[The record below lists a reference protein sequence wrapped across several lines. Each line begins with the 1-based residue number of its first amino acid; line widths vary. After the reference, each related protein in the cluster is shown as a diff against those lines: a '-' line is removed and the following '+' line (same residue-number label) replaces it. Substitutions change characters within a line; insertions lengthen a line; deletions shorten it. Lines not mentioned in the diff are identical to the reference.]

1 MPLVIDTTIKSD
13 KNIFYVGD
21 PVYVMDSSL
30 YHSWKEDTN
39 KSSDKFEHNGKTYV
53 IYHQAS
59 ADRSLDM
66 QIKGQQDKN
75 YPNESG
81 FVAILPIE
89 FVKEKYQEKLDE
101 LAVYGAVLFT
111 SGEIEVEID
120 VDEYFPNDSS
130 NGYDEIEDLDVEPD
144 EFEEDMRTDVLFA
157 IEVPNPY
164 SCEKDKKKFVYNSI
178 TIETF
183 DY

>member
-1 MPLVIDTTIKSD
+1 MSLTVDTVIQSD
-13 KNIFYVGD
+13 NNIFYIGD
-21 PVYVMDSSL
+21 PVYVMNSSL

-39 KSSDKFEHNGKTYV
+39 KSSGEFEHNGKTYV
-53 IYHQAS
+53 IQRQAS

-66 QIKGQQDKN
+66 QIKGQEDKN

-130 NGYDEIEDLDVEPD
+130 NGYDEKEDLDVEPD
-144 EFEEDMRTDVLFA
+144 EFEEDMRTDVIFD
-157 IEVPNPY
+157 IEVLNPY
-164 SCEKDKKKFVYNSI
+164 SGEKDKKKFIYNDI